1 MATAIQSTK
10 LDFENIKI
18 SLRKYL
24 AAKDE
29 YKDFNFEA
37 AGINNILDVLA
48 YNTHF
53 NALTANFALN
63 EAFLNTAQLRSS
75 VIAHATTLGYE
86 TRSRTA
92 AEANITMS
100 LNLNGV
106 AGRPNVISIPAGF
119 SFTSKVGEQTFTFL
133 TTELHSATDDGL
145 GVYNFLNSEGTT
157 SIKIKEGTKFTK
169 TFFVGEAGERVLYVI
184 PDNTMDTA
192 TASVKVYADPAS
204 TNFVS
209 YSRLSEAVS
218 VTSTSRYFQ
227 ITEAPNGFY
236 ELNFGDGISFGKS
249 PEPGNKIEVEYLSVQ
264 GADANGAST
273 FKPSDE
279 ILVNGVNYPLLIN
292 TVANSLNGSDV
303 QSIESIRQNAPIAYA
318 AQQRLV
324 TAEDY
329 KAVILKNY
337 TSVLDATAWGG
348 EDNAI
353 PDYGKVYV
361 SLVFQEGTL
370 DSAKQVIKD
379 SIVTNVTNNLSII
392 SIDTKFADPVTTFLE
407 LGATFNF
414 DPSLSGVTEQTAA
427 SNVMSL
433 ITQFFTDNLNKFGGV
448 FRRSNLLSEIDNL
461 SPAIL
466 NSRVEVKMQ
475 QRFEPTLNVPTSYDI
490 TFPTRLAA
498 PSSTVPMVTTD
509 TFIFN
514 NRICQI
520 KNRLNSNVLQI
531 INSSAAVEVDNIGS
545 WDETT
550 GVVSLV
556 GFTPTGIT
564 SGQSFLKLTVTPS
577 NQATI
582 KPLRNYILSLDTDP
596 SFAAANIDRQLLSSS
611 LGVGVSSQVTSSSS
625 SGSSSS
631 SSSSSGSS
639 SGY

>member
-10 LDFENIKI
+10 LDFENIKS
-18 SLRKYL
+18 SLRTFL
-24 AAKDE
+24 EAKQE

-75 VIAHATTLGYE
+75 VIGHATTLGYE

-100 LNLNGV
+100 LNLSGV

-119 SFTSKVGEQTFTFL
+119 SFTSKVGEKTFTFL
-133 TTELHSATDDGL
+133 TTELHSAADDGL

-157 SIKIKEGTKFTK
+157 SIKIKEGTPFTK

-192 TASVKVYADPAS
+192 TATVKVFADPAS
-204 TNFVS
+204 ANFVS
-209 YSRLSEAVS
+209 YTRLSEAVTVS
-218 VTSTSRYFQ
+218 STSRYFQ

-249 PEPGNKIEVEYLSVQ
+249 PDPGQKIQVDYLSVQ

-273 FKPSDE
+273 FAASDE
-279 ILVNGVNYPLLIN
+279 ILVNGVNYPLIVN
-292 TVANSLNGSDV
+292 TVANSLNGADV

-318 AQQRLV
+318 SQQRLV

-348 EDNAI
+348 EDNAV
-353 PDYGKVYV
+353 PEYGKVFV

-379 SIVTNVTNNLSII
+379 SIVTNITDNLSII

-407 LGATFNF
+407 LGVTFNF

-433 ITQFFTDNLNKFGGV
+433 VTQFFTDNLNKFGGV
-448 FRRSNLLSEIDNL
+448 FRRSNLLSEIDDL

-475 QRFEPTLNVPTSYDI
+475 QRFSPTLNVPTSYDI
-490 TFPTRLAA
+490 TFPTRLSA
-498 PSSTVPMVTTD
+498 PSSTVPIVSTD

-545 WDETT
+545 YDETT

-564 SGQSFLKLTVTPS
+564 SGQNFLKLTVTPS
-577 NQATI
+577 NEATI

-596 SFAAANIDRQLLSSS
+596 SFASANIDRQLLSSS
-611 LGVGVSSQVTSSSS
+611 LSTGVTSQVT
-625 SGSSSS
+625 SSSS
-631 SSSSSGSS
+631 SSSSSG
-639 SGY
+639 Y

>member
-10 LDFENIKI
+10 LDFENIKS
-18 SLRKYL
+18 SLRTFL
-24 AAKDE
+24 EAKQE

-75 VIAHATTLGYE
+75 VIGHATTLGYE

-119 SFTSKVGEQTFTFL
+119 SFTSKVGEKTFTFL
-133 TTELHSATDDGL
+133 TTELYSATDDGL

-157 SIKIKEGTKFTK
+157 SIKIKEGTPFTK
-169 TFFVGEAGERVLYVI
+169 TFFVGETGERVLYVI

-192 TASVKVYADPAS
+192 TATVKVFADPAS

-209 YSRLSEAVS
+209 YTRLSEAVTVS
-218 VTSTSRYFQ
+218 STSRYFQ

-249 PEPGNKIEVEYLSVQ
+249 PDPGQKIQVDYLSVQ

-273 FKPSDE
+273 FVASSE
-279 ILVNGVNYPLLIN
+279 ILVNGVNYPLIIN

-318 AQQRLV
+318 SQQRLV

-353 PDYGKVYV
+353 PEYGKVFV

-370 DSAKQVIKD
+370 DAAKQVIKD
-379 SIVTNVTNNLSII
+379 SIVTNITDNLSII
-392 SIDTKFADPVTTFLE
+392 SIDTKFSDPVTTFLE
-407 LGATFNF
+407 LGVSFNF
-414 DPSLSGVTEQTAA
+414 DPSLSGSTEQTAA

-433 ITQFFTDNLNKFGGV
+433 VTQFFEDNLNKFGGV
-448 FRRSNLLSEIDNL
+448 FRRSNLLSEIDDL

-466 NSRVEVKMQ
+466 NSRAEVKMQ
-475 QRFEPTLNVPTSYDI
+475 QRFLPTLNVATSYDI
-490 TFPTRLAA
+490 TFPTRISA
-498 PSSTVPMVTTD
+498 PSSTVPIVSSD

-531 INSSAAVEVDNIGS
+531 VNSSAAIEVDNIGS
-545 WDETT
+545 YEETT

-556 GFTPTGIT
+556 GFNPTGIT
-564 SGQSFLKLTVTPS
+564 SGQNFLKLTVKPS
-577 NQATI
+577 NEATI

-611 LGVGVSSQVTSSSS
+611 LSTGVTSQVT
-625 SGSSSS
+625 SSSS
-631 SSSSSGSS
+631 SSSSSG
-639 SGY
+639 Y